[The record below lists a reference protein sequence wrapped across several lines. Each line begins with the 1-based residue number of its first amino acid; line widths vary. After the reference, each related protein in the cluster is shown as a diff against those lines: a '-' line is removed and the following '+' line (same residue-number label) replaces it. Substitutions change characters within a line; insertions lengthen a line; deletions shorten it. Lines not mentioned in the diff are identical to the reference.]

1 MNFILTRDK
10 AITIAPAALKLSG
23 IPDDA
28 KLELTTLD
36 GAVILTRSKMTAME
50 YVKLLTELTAHVGQ
64 MLLTLRDTCGHCDE
78 CDEDE
83 CACRDLP
90 IEELIRPAVTVPDW
104 AREEADIPSDA
115 KLGCYVD
122 EDSGEITVCET
133 DYKYDLSDVPPAI
146 LFALRQSGCC
156 LSVLEDVLME
166 NDSGVQR
173 IEVMTQMNETYL
185 YRGSAKEA
193 KRRDELPLWRE
204 SHKANIACREAIED
218 AIRRNFDGINLDP
231 ECLTPVLE
239 EYGYKRTEWVLAAT
253 LRELKWDGRFRPAN
267 KDWATRHHVPQDER
281 HIADITVRSHPA
293 VLDGFVGLYRKAYQK
308 LGLFGS
314 EHCIG
319 DRAEQDY
326 TGKVL
331 VLSPDTLK
339 ESYWSQENQL
349 WYAHDGFG
357 CSPTAIGRSVRC
369 TCLGDGEM
377 TRWNRDEF
385 IGVLDE
391 KFLPEWAQEK
401 LAELTA
407 PRQEE
412 SAMGEMKLE

>member
-1 MNFILTRDK
+1 
-10 AITIAPAALKLSG
+10 
-23 IPDDA
+23 
-28 KLELTTLD
+28 
-36 GAVILTRSKMTAME
+36 
-50 YVKLLTELTAHVGQ
+50 
-64 MLLTLRDTCGHCDE
+64 
-78 CDEDE
+78 
-83 CACRDLP
+83 
-90 IEELIRPAVTVPDW
+90 
-104 AREEADIPSDA
+104 
-115 KLGCYVD
+115 
-122 EDSGEITVCET
+122 
-133 DYKYDLSDVPPAI
+133 
-146 LFALRQSGCC
+146 
-156 LSVLEDVLME
+156 
-166 NDSGVQR
+166 
-173 IEVMTQMNETYL
+173 MTQMNETYL

-407 PRQEE
+407 PRREE